1 MMRVTNSCPSRDLDA
16 RRHGV
21 RTDAR
26 ETRDDA
32 RSRSTTASRAS
43 APRPRA
49 TTTEEDDDD
58 EHAPTSGTS
67 TPEYGRNPLTGEP
80 LEAEGQFTAI
90 VTGIVS
96 VALAIGYLGLAN
108 ALDSRDMAPPPLEAM
123 GDGSARPAD
132 EIRAR

>member
-1 MMRVTNSCPSRDLDA
+1 MAFAPTRA
-16 RRHGV
+16 RLAMTRGRGV
-21 RTDAR
+21 S
-26 ETRDDA
+26 
-32 RSRSTTASRAS
+32 RSRPRSRAS

-58 EHAPTSGTS
+58 ENAPTSGTS

>member
-1 MMRVTNSCPSRDLDA
+1 MHVHLETS
-16 RRHGV
+16 
-21 RTDAR
+21 
-26 ETRDDA
+26 TRDA
-32 RSRSTTASRAS
+32 MAFAPTRARLAMTRGRGVSRSRPRSRAS

-49 TTTEEDDDD
+49 TTTEEDDD
-58 EHAPTSGTS
+58 ENAPTSGTS

>member
-1 MMRVTNSCPSRDLDA
+1 MAFAPTRA
-16 RRHGV
+16 RLAMTRGRGV
-21 RTDAR
+21 S
-26 ETRDDA
+26 
-32 RSRSTTASRAS
+32 RSRPRSRAS
-43 APRPRA
+43 APTARP
-49 TTTEEDDDD
+49 TTTEEDDDAR
-58 EHAPTSGTS
+58 APTSGTS

-132 EIRAR
+132 EIRER

>member
-1 MMRVTNSCPSRDLDA
+1 MTNERVALLSGAPAQRKYVRAGKPYLHNGAGKPLCRSLEKKVGIPS
-16 RRHGV
+16 GY
-21 RTDAR
+21 
-26 ETRDDA
+26 
-32 RSRSTTASRAS
+32 S
-43 APRPRA
+43 AA
-49 TTTEEDDDD
+49 L
-58 EHAPTSGTS
+58 APTSGTS

>member
-1 MMRVTNSCPSRDLDA
+1 MAFAPTRA
-16 RRHGV
+16 RLAMTRGRGV
-21 RTDAR
+21 S
-26 ETRDDA
+26 
-32 RSRSTTASRAS
+32 RSRPRSRAS

-49 TTTEEDDDD
+49 TTTEEDDD
-58 EHAPTSGTS
+58 ENAPTS

-132 EIRAR
+132 EIRER

>member
-1 MMRVTNSCPSRDLDA
+1 MAFAPTRA
-16 RRHGV
+16 RLAMTRGRGV
-21 RTDAR
+21 S
-26 ETRDDA
+26 
-32 RSRSTTASRAS
+32 RSRPRSRAS

-132 EIRAR
+132 EIRER

>member
-1 MMRVTNSCPSRDLDA
+1 MAFAPTRA
-16 RRHGV
+16 RLAMTRGRGV
-21 RTDAR
+21 S
-26 ETRDDA
+26 
-32 RSRSTTASRAS
+32 RSRPRSRAS

-58 EHAPTSGTS
+58 ENAPTSGTS

-90 VTGIVS
+90 VTGIAS

>member
-1 MMRVTNSCPSRDLDA
+1 MAFAPTRA
-16 RRHGV
+16 RLAMTRGRGV
-21 RTDAR
+21 S
-26 ETRDDA
+26 
-32 RSRSTTASRAS
+32 RSRARSRAS

-58 EHAPTSGTS
+58 ENAPTSGTS